1 MKLCF
6 SGRFL
11 SLLEWLQFLDEI
23 VMRIVLRAQFAA
35 LLARP
40 YNSMEQSPSQ
50 ANSRSASQK
59 VWHRLWNASVYYRVN
74 KSLSMVPTLSQ
85 FNL

>member
-11 SLLEWLQFLDEI
+11 SLRERLQFLDEI

-35 LLARP
+35 LHARP

-59 VWHRLWNASVYYRVN
+59 VWHRLWNASVHYRVN